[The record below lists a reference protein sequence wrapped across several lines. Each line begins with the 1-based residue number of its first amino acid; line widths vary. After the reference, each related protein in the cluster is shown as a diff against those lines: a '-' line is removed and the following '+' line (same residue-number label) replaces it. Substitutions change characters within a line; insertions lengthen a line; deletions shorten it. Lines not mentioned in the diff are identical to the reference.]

1 MINELNPIG
10 IGTYKL
16 DMENKEETL
25 EGLLYSVKKGQNYIS
40 TSLMYSNYEIVDFLK
55 QFFAKINREDIFVM
69 SHLEK
74 YIENKNDVEKQVDE
88 YLTRMNIDYIDA
100 LQIHTPEVC
109 KIPLLDV
116 YYEMQKMCEKGKV
129 KHLSTSNTTLEQLE
143 ELNKNF
149 GIYSFEGVYNLDC
162 KIYEN
167 IGVVDYCKKNNIKFI
182 CYQALRRNK
191 IAEANYKFL
200 VEMAKKYNKTQNQI
214 LINWMLKE
222 KGLFT
227 LIKTTQ
233 KEYIDSNLEALD
245 FKLQQED
252 VQLLNEFQNEKFNAI
267 EIDWEANK
275 GGVTIDKL
283 ASQF

>member
-129 KHLSTSNTTLEQLE
+129 KYLSTSNTTLEQLE

-167 IGVVDYCKKNNIKFI
+167 IGLVDYCKKNNIKFI

>member
-1 MINELNPIG
+1 MIEKLNPIG

-16 DMENKEETL
+16 DLENKKETL
-25 EGLLYSVKKGQNYIS
+25 DGLLYSFRKGQNYIS
-40 TSLMYSNYEIVDFLK
+40 TSLMYSDCAIVDFLK
-55 QFFAKINREDIFVM
+55 EFFNKINREDIFVM

-74 YIENKNDVEKQVDE
+74 YIEKKSDVEKQVDE
-88 YLTRMNIDYIDA
+88 YLKRMGIEYIDA

-109 KIPLLDV
+109 KLPLLDV
-116 YYEMQKMCEKGKV
+116 YYEMKKVQEKGKV
-129 KHLSTSNTTLEQLE
+129 RYLSTSNTSFEQLK
-143 ELNKNF
+143 ELQNNF

-167 IGVVDYCKKNNIKFI
+167 MGLVDYCKENNIKFI

-191 IAEANYKFL
+191 IAEANYDFL
-200 VEMAKKYNKTQNQI
+200 VKMAEKYNKTQNQI
-214 LINWMLKE
+214 LINWMLKA
-222 KGLFT
+222 KGLYT

-245 FKLQQED
+245 FDLEEED
-252 VQLLNEFQNEKFNAI
+252 VRVLNDFQNEKYNSI
-267 EIDWEANK
+267 EIDWDANR

-283 ASQF
+283 ASQ

>member
-1 MINELNPIG
+1 MIEKLNPIG

-16 DMENKEETL
+16 DLENKKETL
-25 EGLLYSVKKGQNYIS
+25 DGLLYSFRKGQNYIS
-40 TSLMYSNYEIVDFLK
+40 TSLMYSDCAIVDFLK
-55 QFFAKINREDIFVM
+55 DFFNKINREEIFVM

-74 YIENKNDVEKQVDE
+74 YIEKKSDVEKQVDE
-88 YLTRMNIDYIDA
+88 YLKRMGIEYIDA

-109 KIPLLDV
+109 KLPLLDV
-116 YYEMQKMCEKGKV
+116 YYEMKKVQEKGKV
-129 KHLSTSNTTLEQLE
+129 RYLSTSNTSFEQLK
-143 ELNKNF
+143 ELQNNF

-167 IGVVDYCKKNNIKFI
+167 IGLVDYCKENNIKFI

-191 IAEANYKFL
+191 IAEANYDFL
-200 VEMAKKYNKTQNQI
+200 VKMSEKYKKTQNQI
-214 LINWMLKE
+214 LINWMLKA
-222 KGLFT
+222 KGLYT

-245 FKLQQED
+245 FKLEEED
-252 VQLLNEFQNEKFNAI
+252 IKRLNDFQNEKYNSI
-267 EIDWEANK
+267 EIDWDANQ

-283 ASQF
+283 ASQ

>member
-129 KHLSTSNTTLEQLE
+129 RYLSTSNTTLEQLK

-149 GIYSFEGVYNLDC
+149 GIFSFEGVYNLDC

-167 IGVVDYCKKNNIKFI
+167 IGLVEYCKNNNIKFI

-245 FKLQQED
+245 FKLQEED
-252 VQLLNEFQNEKFNAI
+252 IQLLNEFQNEKFNGI
-267 EIDWEANK
+267 EIDWGANK

>member
-1 MINELNPIG
+1 MIEKLNPIG

-16 DMENKEETL
+16 DLENKKETL
-25 EGLLYSVKKGQNYIS
+25 DGLLYSFRKGQNYIS
-40 TSLMYSNYEIVDFLK
+40 TSLMYSDCAIVDFLK
-55 QFFAKINREDIFVM
+55 DFFGKINREDIFVM

-74 YIENKNDVEKQVDE
+74 YIEKKSDVEKQVDE
-88 YLTRMNIDYIDA
+88 YLKRMGIEYIDA

-109 KIPLLDV
+109 KLPLLDV
-116 YYEMQKMCEKGKV
+116 YYEMKKVQEKGKV
-129 KHLSTSNTTLEQLE
+129 RYLSTSNTSFEQLK
-143 ELNKNF
+143 ELQNNF

-167 IGVVDYCKKNNIKFI
+167 IGLVDYCKENNIKFI

-191 IAEANYKFL
+191 IAEANYDFL
-200 VEMAKKYNKTQNQI
+200 VKMAEKYNKTQNQI
-214 LINWMLKE
+214 LINWMLKA

-245 FKLQQED
+245 FKLEEED
-252 VQLLNEFQNEKFNAI
+252 IKRLNDFQNEKYNSI
-267 EIDWEANK
+267 EIDWDANQ

-283 ASQF
+283 ASQ

>member
-1 MINELNPIG
+1 MIEKLNPIG

-16 DMENKEETL
+16 DLENKKETL
-25 EGLLYSVKKGQNYIS
+25 DGLLYSFRKGQNYIS
-40 TSLMYSNYEIVDFLK
+40 TSLMYSDCAIVDFLK
-55 QFFAKINREDIFVM
+55 DFFNKINREEIFVM

-74 YIENKNDVEKQVDE
+74 YIEKKSDVEKQVDE
-88 YLTRMNIDYIDA
+88 YLKRMGIEYIDA

-109 KIPLLDV
+109 KLPLLDV
-116 YYEMQKMCEKGKV
+116 YYEMKKVQEKGKV
-129 KHLSTSNTTLEQLE
+129 RYLSTSNTSFEQLK
-143 ELNKNF
+143 ELQNNF

-167 IGVVDYCKKNNIKFI
+167 IGLVDYCNENNIKFI

-191 IAEANYKFL
+191 IAEANYDFL
-200 VEMAKKYNKTQNQI
+200 VKMAEKYNKTQNQI
-214 LINWMLKE
+214 LINWMLKA

-233 KEYIDSNLEALD
+233 KEYIDSNLESLD
-245 FKLQQED
+245 FDLEEED
-252 VQLLNEFQNEKFNAI
+252 IKILNDFQNEKYNSI
-267 EIDWEANK
+267 KIDWDANR

-283 ASQF
+283 ASQ

>member
-1 MINELNPIG
+1 MIEKLNPIG

-16 DMENKEETL
+16 DLENKKETL
-25 EGLLYSVKKGQNYIS
+25 DGLLYSFRKGQNYIS
-40 TSLMYSNYEIVDFLK
+40 TSLMYSDCAIVDFLK
-55 QFFAKINREDIFVM
+55 EFFNKINREDIFVM

-74 YIENKNDVEKQVDE
+74 YIEKKSDVEKQIDE
-88 YLTRMNIDYIDA
+88 YLKRMGIEYIDA

-109 KIPLLDV
+109 KLPLLDV
-116 YYEMQKMCEKGKV
+116 YYEMKKVQEKGKV
-129 KHLSTSNTTLEQLE
+129 RYLSTSNTSFEQLK
-143 ELNKNF
+143 ELQNNF

-167 IGVVDYCKKNNIKFI
+167 MGLVDYCKENNIKFI

-191 IAEANYKFL
+191 IAEANYDFL
-200 VEMAKKYNKTQNQI
+200 VKMAEKYNKTQNQI
-214 LINWMLKE
+214 LINWMLKA
-222 KGLFT
+222 KGLYT

-245 FKLQQED
+245 FDLEEED
-252 VQLLNEFQNEKFNAI
+252 VRVLNDFQNEKYNSI
-267 EIDWEANK
+267 EIDWDANR

-283 ASQF
+283 ASQ

>member
-1 MINELNPIG
+1 MINELKPIG

-40 TSLMYSNYEIVDFLK
+40 TSLMYSNCEIVDFLK

-129 KHLSTSNTTLEQLE
+129 RYLSTSNTTLEQLE

-233 KEYIDSNLEALD
+233 KEYINSNLEALD

-252 VQLLNEFQNEKFNAI
+252 VQLLNEFQNEKFNNI

>member
-100 LQIHTPEVC
+100 LQIHTSEVC

-129 KHLSTSNTTLEQLE
+129 KYLSTSNTTLEQLE

>member
-1 MINELNPIG
+1 MIEKLNPIG

-16 DMENKEETL
+16 DLENKKETL
-25 EGLLYSVKKGQNYIS
+25 DGLLYSFRKGQNYIS
-40 TSLMYSNYEIVDFLK
+40 TSLMYSDCAIVDFLK
-55 QFFAKINREDIFVM
+55 DFFNKINREEIFVM

-74 YIENKNDVEKQVDE
+74 YIEKKSDVEKQVDE
-88 YLTRMNIDYIDA
+88 YLKRMNIEYIDA

-109 KIPLLDV
+109 KLPLLDV
-116 YYEMQKMCEKGKV
+116 YYEMKKVQEKGKV
-129 KHLSTSNTTLEQLE
+129 RYLSTSNTSFEQLK
-143 ELNKNF
+143 ELQNNF

-167 IGVVDYCKKNNIKFI
+167 IGLVDYCKENNIKFI

-191 IAEANYKFL
+191 IAEANYDFL
-200 VEMAKKYNKTQNQI
+200 VKMAEKYNKTQNQI
-214 LINWMLKE
+214 LINWMLKA

-245 FKLQQED
+245 FKLEEED
-252 VQLLNEFQNEKFNAI
+252 IKRLNDFQNEKYNSI
-267 EIDWEANK
+267 EIDWDANQ

-283 ASQF
+283 ASQ

>member
-129 KHLSTSNTTLEQLE
+129 KYLSTSNTTLEQLE

-200 VEMAKKYNKTQNQI
+200 VEMAEKYNKTQNQI

-267 EIDWEANK
+267 EIDWEDNK

>member
-40 TSLMYSNYEIVDFLK
+40 TSLMYSNCEIVDFLK

-129 KHLSTSNTTLEQLE
+129 KYLSTSNTTLEQLE

-191 IAEANYKFL
+191 IAEANYKFW

-233 KEYIDSNLEALD
+233 KEYINSNLEALD

-252 VQLLNEFQNEKFNAI
+252 VQLLNEFQNEKFNNI

>member
-1 MINELNPIG
+1 MIEKLNPIG

-16 DMENKEETL
+16 DLENKKETL
-25 EGLLYSVKKGQNYIS
+25 DGLLYSFRKGQNYIS
-40 TSLMYSNYEIVDFLK
+40 TSLMYSDCAIVDFLK
-55 QFFAKINREDIFVM
+55 DFFNKINREEIFVM

-74 YIENKNDVEKQVDE
+74 YIEKKSDVEKQVDE
-88 YLTRMNIDYIDA
+88 YLKRMGIEYIDA

-109 KIPLLDV
+109 KLPLLDV
-116 YYEMQKMCEKGKV
+116 YYEMKKVQEKGKV
-129 KHLSTSNTTLEQLE
+129 RYLSTSNTSFEQLK
-143 ELNKNF
+143 ELQNNF

-167 IGVVDYCKKNNIKFI
+167 IGLVDYCKENNIKFI

-191 IAEANYKFL
+191 IAEANYDFL
-200 VEMAKKYNKTQNQI
+200 VKMSEKYNKTQNQI
-214 LINWMLKE
+214 LINWMLKA

-245 FKLQQED
+245 FKLKEED
-252 VQLLNEFQNEKFNAI
+252 IKRLNDFQNEKYNSI
-267 EIDWEANK
+267 EIDWDANQ

-283 ASQF
+283 ASQ

>member
-1 MINELNPIG
+1 MIEKLNPIG

-16 DMENKEETL
+16 DLENKKETL
-25 EGLLYSVKKGQNYIS
+25 DGLLYSFRKGQNYIS
-40 TSLMYSNYEIVDFLK
+40 TSLMYSDCAIVDFLK
-55 QFFAKINREDIFVM
+55 EFFNKINREDIFVM

-74 YIENKNDVEKQVDE
+74 YIEKKSDVEKQVDE
-88 YLTRMNIDYIDA
+88 YLKRMGIEYIDA

-109 KIPLLDV
+109 KLSLLDV
-116 YYEMQKMCEKGKV
+116 YYEMKKMQEKGKV
-129 KHLSTSNTTLEQLE
+129 RYLSTSNTSFEQLK
-143 ELNKNF
+143 ELHNNF

-167 IGVVDYCKKNNIKFI
+167 IGLVEYCKENNIKFI

-191 IAEANYKFL
+191 IAEANYDFL
-200 VEMAKKYNKTQNQI
+200 VKMSEKYNKTQNQI
-214 LINWMLKE
+214 LINWMLKA
-222 KGLFT
+222 KGLYT

-245 FKLQQED
+245 FNLEEED
-252 VQLLNEFQNEKFNAI
+252 IKILNDFQNEKYNSI
-267 EIDWEANK
+267 EIDWDANR

-283 ASQF
+283 ASQ

>member
-1 MINELNPIG
+1 MIEKLNPIG

-16 DMENKEETL
+16 DLENKKETL
-25 EGLLYSVKKGQNYIS
+25 DGLLYSFRKGQNYIS
-40 TSLMYSNYEIVDFLK
+40 TSLMYSDCAIVDFLK
-55 QFFAKINREDIFVM
+55 DFFGKINREDIFVM

-74 YIENKNDVEKQVDE
+74 YIEKKSDVEKQIDE
-88 YLTRMNIDYIDA
+88 YLKRMGIEYIDA

-109 KIPLLDV
+109 KLPLLDV
-116 YYEMQKMCEKGKV
+116 YYEMKKVQEKGKV
-129 KHLSTSNTTLEQLE
+129 RYLSTSNTSFEQLK
-143 ELNKNF
+143 ELQNNF

-167 IGVVDYCKKNNIKFI
+167 MGLVDYCKENNIKFI

-191 IAEANYKFL
+191 IAEANYDFL
-200 VEMAKKYNKTQNQI
+200 VKMAEKYNKTQNQI
-214 LINWMLKE
+214 LINWMLKA
-222 KGLFT
+222 KGLYT

-245 FKLQQED
+245 FDLEEED
-252 VQLLNEFQNEKFNAI
+252 VRVLNDFQNEKYNSI
-267 EIDWEANK
+267 EIDWDANR

-283 ASQF
+283 ASQ

>member
-1 MINELNPIG
+1 MIEKLNPIG

-16 DMENKEETL
+16 DLENKKETL
-25 EGLLYSVKKGQNYIS
+25 DGLLYSFRKGQNYIS
-40 TSLMYSNYEIVDFLK
+40 TSLMYSDCAIVDFLK
-55 QFFAKINREDIFVM
+55 DFFNKINREEIFVM

-74 YIENKNDVEKQVDE
+74 YIEKKSDVEKQVDE
-88 YLTRMNIDYIDA
+88 YLKRMGIEYIDA

-109 KIPLLDV
+109 KLPLLDV
-116 YYEMQKMCEKGKV
+116 YYEMKKVQEKGKV
-129 KHLSTSNTTLEQLE
+129 RYLSTSNTSFEQLK
-143 ELNKNF
+143 ELQNNF

-167 IGVVDYCKKNNIKFI
+167 IGLVDYCKENNIKFI

-191 IAEANYKFL
+191 IAEANYDFL
-200 VEMAKKYNKTQNQI
+200 VKMAEKYNKTQNQI

-222 KGLFT
+222 KRLFT

-245 FKLQQED
+245 FKLEEED
-252 VQLLNEFQNEKFNAI
+252 VKKLNGFQNEKYNSI
-267 EIDWEANK
+267 EIDWDANQ

-283 ASQF
+283 ASQ

>member
-1 MINELNPIG
+1 MIEKLNPIG

-16 DMENKEETL
+16 DLENKKETL
-25 EGLLYSVKKGQNYIS
+25 DGLLYSFRKGQNYIS
-40 TSLMYSNYEIVDFLK
+40 TSLMYSDCAIVDFLK
-55 QFFAKINREDIFVM
+55 DFFDKLNREDIFVM

-74 YIENKNDVEKQVDE
+74 YIEKKSDVEKQVDE
-88 YLTRMNIDYIDA
+88 YLKRMGIEYIDA

-109 KIPLLDV
+109 KLPLLDV
-116 YYEMQKMCEKGKV
+116 YYEMKKVQEKGKV
-129 KHLSTSNTTLEQLE
+129 RYLSTSNTSFEQLK
-143 ELNKNF
+143 ELHNNF

-167 IGVVDYCKKNNIKFI
+167 MGLVDYCKENKIKFI

-191 IAEANYKFL
+191 IAEANYDFL
-200 VEMAKKYNKTQNQI
+200 VKMAEKYNKTQNQI
-214 LINWMLKE
+214 LINWMLKS
-222 KGLFT
+222 KGLYT

-245 FKLQQED
+245 FNLEEED
-252 VQLLNEFQNEKFNAI
+252 VRVLNDFQNQKYNSI
-267 EIDWEANK
+267 EIDWDANR

-283 ASQF
+283 ASQ

>member
-129 KHLSTSNTTLEQLE
+129 RYLSTSNTTLEQLE

-167 IGVVDYCKKNNIKFI
+167 IRVVDYCKKNNIKFI

-227 LIKTTQ
+227 LIKTSQ

-283 ASQF
+283 ASQI